1 MFSKIKL
8 LYHTYPK
15 QYWLMTVGMVISTA
29 GGSMIWPFMLIY
41 VSGKLDMPLS
51 TVAALISVNAGTGLF
66 SSFLA
71 GTLSDRIGRKAV
83 MVFSLAGNGV
93 AYYLLMHAETYP
105 HFFGLMILIGL
116 SNPLY
121 QVGSD
126 AMLAD
131 IIPPE
136 KRTDAYAL
144 NRIAHNAAFGMGPA
158 IGGFLAST
166 SYDLAFYGAA
176 AGFIIYSLLIFV
188 LARETLEKH
197 VSTAKGSSSEKQAG
211 AENEAQRRGGYA
223 RVFKDKAYMAF
234 VALIGLGLIAPSLLW
249 ILMPVY
255 AKTNFGVPES
265 LYGWIPTTNAFM
277 CVFIQYAVTQVTRKF
292 KALPVVAAGMLIY
305 AVGTGSVALMTGFW
319 GFWLSMVILT
329 FGELM
334 LVPVASKY
342 VADVSPADLR
352 GRYMSM
358 YWFGWGI
365 SRTLA
370 PLIGGFLNDSI
381 SPGSIW
387 IGGLL
392 LGLTSTLG
400 LILLRNITEARAAL
414 RTRPQT

>member
-1 MFSKIKL
+1 
-8 LYHTYPK
+8 
-15 QYWLMTVGMVISTA
+15 
-29 GGSMIWPFMLIY
+29 
-41 VSGKLDMPLS
+41 
-51 TVAALISVNAGTGLF
+51 
-66 SSFLA
+66 
-71 GTLSDRIGRKAV
+71 
-83 MVFSLAGNGV
+83 
-93 AYYLLMHAETYP
+93 
-105 HFFGLMILIGL
+105 
-116 SNPLY
+116 
-121 QVGSD
+121 
-126 AMLAD
+126 MLAD

-136 KRTDAYAL
+136 KRTDAYAF

-158 IGGFLAST
+158 IGGFLAFT

-176 AGFIIYSLLIFV
+176 AGFIIYSLLILV

-197 VSTAKGSSSEKQAG
+197 VGTAKGSSSEKQAG
-211 AENEAQRRGGYA
+211 AENEAQGRGGYA

-329 FGELM
+329 FGELI

-414 RTRPQT
+414 RSRPQT